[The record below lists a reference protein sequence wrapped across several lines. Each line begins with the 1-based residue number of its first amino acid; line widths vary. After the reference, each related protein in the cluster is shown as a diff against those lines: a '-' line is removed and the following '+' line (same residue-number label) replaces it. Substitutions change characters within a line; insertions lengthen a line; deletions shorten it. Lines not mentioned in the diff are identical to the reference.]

1 MNNGTA
7 VFSYHELT
15 DLELTALLK
24 QGDREAF
31 NQIYHRYAEY
41 LYQYALNILRDEDEC
56 TDAVQD
62 VFVWLWENKKKV
74 NVTVLKGY
82 LLAAVKYKLT
92 RLIQSSKRRAE
103 ILALN
108 PLQEETFIEDSLE
121 IKELKHA
128 IQEFVL
134 VLPERARR
142 IFEMSRNEYLSN
154 KEIALRLGI
163 SEKTVENQMTIVLK
177 KLRMGL
183 GKMSFWSAVI

>member
-1 MNNGTA
+1 M
-7 VFSYHELT
+7 FSYHELT

>member
-1 MNNGTA
+1 VNNGIA
-7 VFSYHELT
+7 MFSYDKLT

-41 LYQYALNILRDEDEC
+41 LYQYALNILRDEEEC

-62 VFVWLWENKKKV
+62 VFVWLWENKRKV
-74 NVTVLKGY
+74 NVTILKAY

-108 PLQEETFIEDSLE
+108 PLKEETFVEDSLE

-134 VLPERARR
+134 VLPERARQ

-177 KLRMGL
+177 KLKMGL

>member
-1 MNNGTA
+1 VNNGIA
-7 VFSYHELT
+7 MFSYDKLT

-62 VFVWLWENKKKV
+62 VFVWLWENKRKV
-74 NVTVLKGY
+74 NVTILKAY

-108 PLQEETFIEDSLE
+108 PLKEETFVEDSLE

-134 VLPERARR
+134 VLPERARQ

-177 KLRMGL
+177 KLKMGL

>member
-1 MNNGTA
+1 MA
-7 VFSYHELT
+7 SYGEYTDQELI
-15 DLELTALLK
+15 ALLK

-62 VFVWLWENKKKV
+62 VFVWLWENGKKI
-74 NVTVLKGY
+74 NVTVLRSY
-82 LLAAVKYKLT
+82 LISAVKYKLT
-92 RLIQSSKRRAE
+92 RVIQSSKRRAE

-108 PLQEETFIEDSLE
+108 PLREESFVDDNLE

-128 IQEFVL
+128 IQEFV
-134 VLPERARR
+134 VSLPERARL

-154 KEIALRLGI
+154 KEIAARLGI

-177 KLRMGL
+177 KLKSGL
-183 GKMSFWSAVI
+183 GKMSFWTVLV

>member
-1 MNNGTA
+1 MNNELTM
-7 VFSYHELT
+7 FSYDKLT

-24 QGDREAF
+24 QGDRKAF

-56 TDAVQD
+56 TDAIQD
-62 VFVWLWENKKKV
+62 IFVWLWENKKKV
-74 NVTVLKGY
+74 NVTILKAY

-108 PLQEETFIEDSLE
+108 PLQEEIFIEDSLE

-134 VLPERARR
+134 VLPERARQ

-177 KLRMGL
+177 KLKTGL

>member
-1 MNNGTA
+1 M
-7 VFSYHELT
+7 FSYDKLT

-62 VFVWLWENKKKV
+62 VFVWLWENKRKV
-74 NVTVLKGY
+74 NVTILKAY

-108 PLQEETFIEDSLE
+108 PLKEETFVEDSLE

-134 VLPERARR
+134 VLPERARQ

-177 KLRMGL
+177 KLKMGL